1 MKKTFKFPVLLI
13 LALLS
18 ARPAMLAASGGF
30 QDTATGKELINL
42 GLKFLD
48 NPGDFFFNLHMDNAD
63 FSPVPT
69 TKHGDFRW
77 NFFPTTLPFSW
88 VNGNLKVKLLNEK
101 PFVPQIDVVGQYGD
115 MLALHYLPSSDVKP
129 TFKDYSG
136 GLVFSKTVAEG
147 TQFFW
152 GGNISNISMDV
163 KLSSSSQVK
172 FGEFQMTQIKFDV
185 RDTFVFAG
193 LAHQKDPANPTRLAA
208 QMGYGFTY
216 KKVVSRVMISHAHY
230 QWGIDIFPEGL
241 FVLHPFMA
249 WHWNF

>member
-1 MKKTFKFPVLLI
+1 MKKTIKVPALLL

-18 ARPAMLAASGGF
+18 ASPAMLAASGF
-30 QDTATGKELINL
+30 QDTAAGKELVNL

-48 NPGDFFFNLHMDNAD
+48 DPGDFFFNLHADNED

-69 TKHGDFRW
+69 NKHGDIRW
-77 NFFPTTLPFSW
+77 NFFPTTFPLSW

-101 PFVPQIDVVGQYGD
+101 SFVPQIDAVGEYGD

-152 GGNISNISMDV
+152 GGKLSDITMDV

-172 FGEFQMTQIKFDV
+172 LGEFDLSQVKFDV
-185 RDTFVFAG
+185 RDTFAFAG
-193 LAHQKDPANPTRLAA
+193 LAHQKNPNNPTRLAA
-208 QMGYGFTY
+208 QMGYGFKY
-216 KKVVSRVMISHAHY
+216 KKIVARVMISHAHY